1 MSHKYAVAMELEVEG
16 DSDSMAVAAQI
27 AGDLSP
33 IPGYRFFN
41 LSVEQDFEDG
51 EVPVG
56 ERVSPI

>member
-1 MSHKYAVAMELEVEG
+1 MELEVEG